1 MWSEGLMRTEGLM
14 WSDAISGTADWNL
27 YQLVF
32 LFCFVRERCSV
43 RDCMALIVVNVRVG
57 QIKFF
62 NL

>member
-1 MWSEGLMRTEGLM
+1 M